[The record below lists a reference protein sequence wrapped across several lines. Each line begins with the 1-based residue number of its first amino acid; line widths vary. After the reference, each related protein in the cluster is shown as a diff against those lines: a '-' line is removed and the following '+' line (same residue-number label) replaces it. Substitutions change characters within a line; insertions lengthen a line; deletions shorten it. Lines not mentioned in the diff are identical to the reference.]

1 MEQPKPTYRRTQYW
15 VDRDYQIRF
24 MTRMFV
30 AIFLVAVIS
39 AGIAMAILMK
49 NMYRPELEQQIH
61 LIAGC
66 IGVAVALLVELLV
79 SIPIVYYLGLRQSHT
94 IVGPLKRIAR
104 MLEAVGA
111 GDFSQRITLRKGD
124 ALEDMADA
132 LNKMAEALA
141 QRYGASR

>member
-1 MEQPKPTYRRTQYW
+1 MDQQKPTYRRTQYW

-30 AIFLVAVIS
+30 AIFVVAIIS

-61 LIAGC
+61 IIAAC

-94 IVGPLKRIAR
+94 IVGPLKRIGR
-104 MLEAVGA
+104 MLEAVGN

-124 ALEDMADA
+124 ALEEMADA
-132 LNKMAEALA
+132 LNKMSDALN
-141 QRYGASR
+141 QRYGAR

>member
-1 MEQPKPTYRRTQYW
+1 MDQQRPTYKRTQYW

-39 AGIAMAILMK
+39 AGVAMAILMK
-49 NMYRPELEQQIH
+49 NMYQPELEQQIH

-94 IVGPLKRIAR
+94 IVGPLKRITR
-104 MLEAVGA
+104 MLEGIGT

-124 ALEDMADA
+124 ALEDMAEA
-132 LNKMAEALA
+132 LNKMADALS
-141 QRYGASR
+141 QRYGTSR